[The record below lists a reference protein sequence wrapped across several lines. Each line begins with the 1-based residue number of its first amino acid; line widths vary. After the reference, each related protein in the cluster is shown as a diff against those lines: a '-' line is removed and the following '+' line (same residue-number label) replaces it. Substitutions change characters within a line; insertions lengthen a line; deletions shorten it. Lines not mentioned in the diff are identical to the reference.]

1 MVDAANRGWRDN
13 SGVLTKQIVIDRIL
27 PPLNSKFKC
36 NKTYSNYQSR
46 LKWFKGRY
54 TFYSTLLNFSSGFG
68 YDSTS
73 KKFTAPNEV
82 WDEYIKAH
90 PKDGYMRYEAFD
102 DYEDLK
108 IAVGN
113 GVAVGKNSIGLGSST
128 EARTLEAGE
137 MRDLRIEDL
146 AFDVD
151 SEVFVL
157 EQNDPSPKGSPEV
170 FEVPRKKLPTK
181 RGRVDYEGSS
191 DSSANPPKSDIFQQL
206 AKLTSTFEGV
216 YGLFYAMDTEKIL
229 ENKIDEEEFEEE
241 IENEFYDTQRF
252 GRSHFTAS
260 RNFNKVLK
268 ALNTIAPQMMVK
280 PGGISPKISETT
292 VKGRDV
298 SSYRNRHRINSQNVL
313 AACNFDLEF
322 IYVLSGW
329 EGSAHDA
336 KLLNDALSR
345 RNGLEVPQGKY
356 YLVDYGF
363 ANRRQT
369 LAPIRNVRYHLKDF
383 GGQGRHPRNANELF
397 NLRHSS
403 LRNIQAELVLA
414 CVGIH
419 NFLRKECRSDEFPI
433 EVEDVQPS
441 DMDDGGND
449 GSNFSSQQ
457 QQRAEANT
465 WRANIANSMWNDR
478 LRQMKT
484 MMMINIMRTRN
495 TWMTRTR

>member
-1 MVDAANRGWRDN
+1 MADSQSAKKRSGYDQWSKDESDGLLELMVDAANRGWRDN

-108 IAVGN
+108 IVVGN
-113 GVAVGKNSIGLGSST
+113 GVTVGKNSIGLGSST

-157 EQNDPSPKGSPEV
+157 EQNDPSPKGSPNF

-216 YGLFYAMDTEKIL
+216 YGLLEKG
-229 ENKIDEEEFEEE
+229 EQERT
-241 IENEFYDTQRF
+241 Y
-252 GRSHFTAS
+252 TA
-260 RNFNKVLK
+260 
-268 ALNTIAPQMMVK
+268 
-280 PGGISPKISETT
+280 
-292 VKGRDV
+292 
-298 SSYRNRHRINSQNVL
+298 
-313 AACNFDLEF
+313 
-322 IYVLSGW
+322 W
-329 EGSAHDA
+329 DA
-336 KLLNDALSR
+336 IK
-345 RNGLEVPQGKY
+345 EVPNLGEDIRLEAFNFLDTKTKK
-356 YLVDYGF
+356 DGF
-363 ANRRQT
+363 LKMTPEERANW
-369 LAPIRNVRYHLKDF
+369 
-383 GGQGRHPRNANELF
+383 
-397 NLRHSS
+397 
-403 LRNIQAELVLA
+403 
-414 CVGIH
+414 IH
-419 NFLRKECRSDEFPI
+419 N
-433 EVEDVQPS
+433 
-441 DMDDGGND
+441 
-449 GSNFSSQQ
+449 
-457 QQRAEANT
+457 
-465 WRANIANSMWNDR
+465 
-478 LRQMKT
+478 
-484 MMMINIMRTRN
+484 MMSKKL
-495 TWMTRTR
+495 